1 MKVVYQTSIIFQNYL
16 QIFKRGYELPDM
28 EAGEGAEAGQTSL
41 HQACVSAAPAA
52 TWDRLIKVRTA
63 IQQLSPTPKVKKRRS
78 QN

>member
-1 MKVVYQTSIIFQNYL
+1 
-16 QIFKRGYELPDM
+16 M

-41 HQACVSAAPAA
+41 HQACVSAALAA

>member
-1 MKVVYQTSIIFQNYL
+1 
-16 QIFKRGYELPDM
+16 M

-41 HQACVSAAPAA
+41 HLACVSAAPAA